1 MNENNIVNR
10 IIPLKQYSFFIEIF
24 FAMLIILF
32 FAKKRKLFP
41 LRVILALCIGFPF
54 YYLPSLNSLS
64 FNYSYDIV
72 ILVCFV
78 FGLLLYDEKIFPIL
92 FSCIGAWGIQH
103 ITWNILGIA
112 YDLIPDVAAL
122 SDAVLITIYYVVF
135 ITIYLLALLVIYKL
149 KVRISFKKNQIFSFI
164 LAAIMIITTMYLSQA
179 ITTWSIPIR
188 LYTILVALLSLIIMV
203 GYPYLSDLILK
214 EKELHDEKTMLE
226 QMLDL
231 QAEQQ
236 KLSKEATDI
245 LNIKFHDMKHQLLM
259 MRNMDEDERN
269 RTSDEI
275 EKSIDI
281 YTDIARTG
289 NEAMD
294 IVITQKSLICTSNN
308 IRFTYILSGECITF
322 MNKSDITSLYGNII
336 DNAIEATKKEEGE
349 YRLIKLK
356 TYRQNGLILIQE
368 ENYCHTKIRF
378 GKDGLPLSTKKDK
391 VNHGYGSKSI
401 RYIVEKYH
409 GQMKIDHENDIYH
422 LSIIIPSIEE
432 KN

>member
-10 IIPLKQYSFFIEIF
+10 IIPLMQYSFFIEIF

-41 LRVILALCIGFPF
+41 LRVIVALIIGFPL
-54 YYLPSLNSLS
+54 YYLPSLNFLS

-72 ILVCFV
+72 ILICFV

-103 ITWNILGIA
+103 ITWNILGIV

-122 SDAVLITIYYVVF
+122 SDAVLITIYYVIF
-135 ITIYLLALLVIYKL
+135 IAIYLLSLLVICKL

-356 TYRQNGLILIQE
+356 TYKQNGLILIQE

-378 GKDGLPLSTKKDK
+378 SKDGLPLSTKKDK

-409 GQMKIDHENDIYH
+409 GQMKIDHEDDIYH